1 MQNTRKASFAAA
13 TLLALAFPLLTGCSS
28 SRSSATT
35 TTRASVPA
43 GSTPTTSGVPSLPAT
58 GSVDGF
64 TMAVTSSPTTGE
76 IGHAVIHATA
86 VLTGNVKPG
95 TLDFQVSDQPSAESG
110 KPATSQKVPIHRGRH
125 LHDAGGLPPE
135 GRGVLGRHGDVHPD
149 SDHRIQAQRLRSA
162 AGGRR
167 IGTLPTAGDDHH
179 RRVGATPVARLNC
192 EGQNTALLFEAFAP

>member
-28 SRSSATT
+28 SPSSATT

-43 GSTPTTSGVPSLPAT
+43 SSTPTTSGVPSLPAT

-64 TMAVTSSPTTGE
+64 TMAVTSSPNTGE

-86 VLTGNVKPG
+86 VLTGNVEPG

-110 KPATSQKVPIHRGRH
+110 KPATSQQVPVHRVGTYTMPVGFRPKA
-125 LHDAGGLPPE
+125 AGSWAVTVTFTPTSKTASKLSVSGLPP
-135 GRGVLGRHGDVHPD
+135 V
-149 SDHRIQAQRLRSA
+149 
-162 AGGRR
+162 AGGSAPFPQLVT
-167 IGTLPTAGDDHH
+167 IITAG
-179 RRVGATPVARLNC
+179 
-192 EGQNTALLFEAFAP
+192 